1 MHLNMADMSPTE
13 LQFIRV
19 YCSRLRVEYDS
30 IRTVMALM
38 TPTECGIKSPVAA
51 TKIADGLKKLSVNF
65 DEQLT
70 SIRQKHGLKE
80 KRVPWDEAKFLNE
93 LADIFALSFFKIVAY
108 DNVEEAVTP
117 KIVKDGWC
125 SGEPSSWA
133 QQLEDDSPESAYE
146 ANVISAIVQFF
157 SSLMPWGQPPHGYK
171 NLKAYEDR
179 DEDYEDDEWYE
190 DD

>member
-1 MHLNMADMSPTE
+1 MQLNMADMSPTE

-38 TPTECGIKSPVAA
+38 TPTECGVKSPVVAA
-51 TKIADGLKKLSVNF
+51 RIADGLKTLSAEFDTKLA
-65 DEQLT
+65 
-70 SIRQKHGLKE
+70 SIRQKHKLKE
-80 KRVPWDEAKFLNE
+80 KRLPMDEAKFLNE

-108 DNVEEAVTP
+108 DEVEYGVAP

-157 SSLMPWGQPPHGYK
+157 SSLMPWGNPTHGYK
-171 NLKAYEDR
+171 NLKANEDR